1 MFIDLTGASATRLSF
16 ADNDGTVEV
25 TTDRT
30 ARSATN
36 AAAVLK
42 PLSNECRLMILC
54 YLTADARSVTELQA
68 LLRSHQSVISHH
80 LARLRLDGLMQAKRK
95 GEIKLYSL
103 RYPKLCRQIQCF
115 ADTVGAS

>member
-1 MFIDLTGASATRLSF
+1 MSIYLNRASTTRLCF
-16 ADNDGTVEV
+16 ADNDGTAEI

-42 PLSNECRLMILC
+42 SLSHEARLMTLC
-54 YLTADARSVTELQA
+54 YLTAGARSITELHA
-68 LLRSHQSVISHH
+68 LLGSNQTVINYH
-80 LARLRLDGLMQAKRK
+80 LARLRLGGLMQAKRK

-103 RYPKLCRQIQCF
+103 RHSKLCLKIKCVT
-115 ADTVGAS
+115 DILGAG